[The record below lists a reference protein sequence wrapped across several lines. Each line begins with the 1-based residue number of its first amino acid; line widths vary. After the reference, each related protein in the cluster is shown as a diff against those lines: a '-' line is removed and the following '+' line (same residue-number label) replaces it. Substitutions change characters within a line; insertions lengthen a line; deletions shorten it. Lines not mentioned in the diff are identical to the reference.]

1 MKNMKK
7 QSGFTAVELLITL
20 FIAAAFLMSGY
31 QLYSLIMKDGGE
43 VRATA
48 KASNVVY
55 DYLQRYK
62 ASATNPCT
70 SSSPLSNQVIT
81 VDTLA
86 SVTVS
91 VDITCPFSST
101 MTVTKVQ
108 VTLKYG
114 NPQQTVINSTYVKP

>member
-1 MKNMKK
+1 MKYMKK

-62 ASATNPCT
+62 TSATSPCT
-70 SSSPLSNQVIT
+70 ASTPLTNQAIT

>member
-55 DYLQRYK
+55 DYLQQYK
-62 ASATNPCT
+62 TFATNPCT
-70 SSSPLSNQVIT
+70 VSTPLNNQSIT
-81 VDTLA
+81 VDTL
-86 SVTVS
+86 SDVTVS
-91 VDITCPFSST
+91 VNITCPFSLTTS
-101 MTVTKVQ
+101 VTKVQ